1 VASSGLT
8 FHVPSEFA
16 PDKTLP
22 LLKVIY
28 DEKAVFST
36 VKDLQVFAKERGL
49 SDRVEIQAMASAAGL
64 LKKNGNTEISLS
76 DQANALIQLK
86 TNIQADIIHYLLYTA
101 WQPNQPEQYSF
112 LWSYREVV
120 DSYWSRGTVNVIE
133 TANLI
138 AEEINNHTQTIF
150 TGVEGYNF
158 GEVSFSPK
166 SIRGVRAW
174 LEALIPP
181 IIEHDVFTRR
191 SFCSPELTLL
201 AAGWVAQTMDG
212 EIGID
217 FLMTPP
223 RREPMCRLCLLEPN
237 ALDSV
242 LDWMLPNYP
251 EIVQPGTSAG
261 VYGRYLR
268 FLKWP
273 EIADL
278 I

>member
-1 VASSGLT
+1 MASSGLT
-8 FHVPSEFA
+8 FHIPSEFA

-28 DEKAVFST
+28 DEKAVFSS
-36 VKDLQVFAKERGL
+36 VKNLQTFAKEHGL
-49 SDRVEIQAMASAAGL
+49 SDRVEIQSMASAIGL
-64 LKKNGNTEISLS
+64 LQKNGTTEMH
-76 DQANALIQLK
+76 
-86 TNIQADIIHYLLYTA
+86 ADIIHYLLYTA
-101 WQPNQPEQYSF
+101 WQSNKPEQYSF

-120 DSYWSRGTVNVIE
+120 DNYWSRGIVNVVE

-138 AEEINNHTQTIF
+138 AEEINNRTQTVF
-150 TGVEGYNF
+150 SGVEGYNF

-174 LEALIPP
+174 LEALVPP
-181 IIEHDVFTRR
+181 VIEDNIFTRR
-191 SFCSPELTLL
+191 SFCPPELSLL
-201 AAGWVAQTMDG
+201 AAGWVAQKMEG

-217 FLMTPP
+217 FLITPP
-223 RREPMCRLCLLEPN
+223 RREAICRLCLIEPN

-242 LDWMLPNYP
+242 LDWMLPNYQ

-273 EIADL
+273 EIGDL
-278 I
+278 V